1 MRLSP
6 PPLRGYWFLGV
17 TDCIGKPGSSS
28 HGLCEVREASCL
40 SVTDG
45 RMRALPTSLAWRAV
59 KPALGSSCPS
69 ECRGSVVVISLQ
81 VPVLA
86 WIRRRRLDQNPKR
99 LKNLL
104 RRSNSLHRTRT
115 SPSCGLLCSSNSGS
129 ELHTDF
135 SKTVVSRHARKP
147 LWYRSTTAN
156 SEMHLCSQTIKK
168 KGHHSHQHVN
178 LLRSI
183 SWQKARLQHDRKHRH
198 AVNHEGMV

>member
-86 WIRRRRLDQNPKR
+86 WIRRRCLDQNPKR

-135 SKTVVSRHARKP
+135 SKTVVSRHAKQQLTVRCISAVKQSRK
-147 LWYRSTTAN
+147 RDIIVIN
-156 SEMHLCSQTIKK
+156 
-168 KGHHSHQHVN
+168 
-178 LLRSI
+178 
-183 SWQKARLQHDRKHRH
+183 RLTYSGASADRKLDCDMTENIVMLWIMREWCKSPKH
-198 AVNHEGMV
+198 